1 MGCYSFYG
9 ELVVIPEL
17 MPETT
22 SAVDP
27 YTGVGTLP
35 REYRQTTAFSRGAP
49 RSSIAH
55 SASQAECRRPE
66 VTAGK

>member
-1 MGCYSFYG
+1 MSRYQLYG

-35 REYRQTTAFSRGAP
+35 REYRQATGLFARGTALVDGALGEP
-49 RSSIAH
+49 GGV
-55 SASQAECRRPE
+55 PG
-66 VTAGK
+66 T